1 MTAAAYRRAGTPLSV
16 AAALRRLRPHVAVL
30 SYSARVGFCVG
41 FASLLPVLTD
51 WSPAAAQLFQLPLF
65 APVFVA
71 VALGPAHVGVVLDL
85 GSAILT
91 GWLVGACLTCAV
103 VVAAH
108 AAHGSKD
115 STTYVVLVVL
125 CLLVLYPE
133 HNPLAAKMAANCV
146 IITVFTTT
154 TTDLRSLALF
164 PWHVVLSVVAGMVPC
179 LLFNVFLPWPGAR
192 ACLAADCLVRSISSS
207 TSELALLLCRMLGDN
222 SADRGTGRAAQARAT
237 ALRASAAAAMA
248 ELQALVASCDWE
260 AYVGMAPRAHFM
272 HWLSHRIAFLREA
285 LLYVDGLHMTY
296 TSLKVVEAQ
305 HARAVQRVR
314 MQHRSAE
321 VLRTASGRVGS
332 IQLLSPGSMHGGDGQ
347 QQGELD
353 RIDAQVGPHVA
364 ALGEELCTALAGHD
378 DDASHHSLD
387 AAWTT
392 VFRELDAVRTD
403 IYYSTVQPS
412 FAEATLTSYGPPVE
426 HYAYVMCLQQLVA
439 AVQRAA
445 AAAREAPPPGLHW
458 TAREVASALWM
469 WATIKARGGLL
480 PFTRRPQAKRLLY
493 AVKLVGAVVIAAWL
507 GVLTSGNGT
516 WAAITCQIV
525 GARASV
531 HVGGSFHTASARLSG
546 TMIGSMFAYF
556 CLVVLRPSAHGHPG
570 TLMVLLGLW
579 AALLAVP
586 RTSPKH
592 AYGALVASF
601 VPYIVVLGST
611 RGSSKN
617 GSTISSREL
626 AYTRIEQNLLGILV
640 WILVELLIWPQRASR
655 LLPTILADTL
665 RASSAC
671 MSAAWS
677 PLVSGC
683 RCAACAAEQSVT
695 SVQAR
700 RAMVAGMARLE
711 ALSAE
716 AGDEPAWLSTQS
728 QRKLLALTQVMRTR
742 LRRLQTVLELM
753 HYATEELSPGGVPS
767 PMHIHLAGP
776 LQPVSRALQSTLSRL
791 FERLA
796 MDLETSRNHED
807 TIAAAAGVD
816 TSLEWFEQTYV
827 VQLIRLRDEH
837 LQARTSAAGGDL
849 KPPALEIIMA
859 IDALL
864 FFTRDVSATVDG
876 ITGAVRE
883 FLKDAT
889 ADEGDPKRDAHD
901 VEGLAGGVTAD
912 ALFRDAA
919 PEAGD
924 PTRCQCGAPLPRPE
938 LPRSVK

>member
-1 MTAAAYRRAGTPLSV
+1 M
-16 AAALRRLRPHVAVL
+16 
-30 SYSARVGFCVG
+30 
-41 FASLLPVLTD
+41 
-51 WSPAAAQLFQLPLF
+51 
-65 APVFVA
+65 
-71 VALGPAHVGVVLDL
+71 GVVLDL
-85 GSAILT
+85 GTAILT
-91 GWLVGACLTCAV
+91 GWVVGASLTCAL

-108 AAHGSKD
+108 AAHGSTD

-125 CLLVLYPE
+125 CLCILYPE
-133 HNPLAAKMAANCV
+133 HSPLAAKMATNCV

-154 TTDLRSLALF
+154 TSDLRSLALF
-164 PWHVVLSVVAGMVPC
+164 PWHLVLSVVAGMVPC
-179 LLFNVFLPWPGAR
+179 LLFNILLPWPAAR
-192 ACLAADCLVRSISSS
+192 ACLAAHSLVDSVASS
-207 TSELALLLCRMLGDN
+207 TGELALLLCRMLGDP
-222 SADRGTGRAAQARAT
+222 SSDKGTGRAAQARAT
-237 ALRASAAAAMA
+237 ALRASAAAGLAD
-248 ELQALVASCDWE
+248 LQALMGPCEWE
-260 AYVGMAPRAHFM
+260 AYVGISPRRHFI
-272 HWLSHRIAFLREA
+272 HWLSHRLAFLREA
-285 LLYVDGLHMTY
+285 LLYVDGLHMAY

-314 MQHRSAE
+314 MQHRSAD
-321 VLRTASGRVGS
+321 VLRTASGRVS
-332 IQLLSPGSMHGGDGQ
+332 ALLLLLPPGSARGGEDQ

-364 ALGEELCTALAGHD
+364 ALGEELLTALAGHD
-378 DDASHHSLD
+378 DDAPHHSLD
-387 AAWTT
+387 AAWATC
-392 VFRELDAVRTD
+392 FESLDAVRTD

-426 HYAYVMCLQQLVA
+426 HYSLFLCLQQLVS

-445 AAAREAPPPGLHW
+445 TAARAPPPPGVQW
-458 TAREVASALWM
+458 TARELSSALWA
-469 WATIKARGGLL
+469 WVISKARAGVQ
-480 PFTRRPQAKRLLY
+480 PFTRRPKLKRLLY

-546 TMIGSMFAYF
+546 TVIGSMFAYF

-611 RGSSKN
+611 QGSAST
-617 GSTISSREL
+617 GSTINSREL

-640 WILVELLIWPQRASR
+640 WILVELLILPQRASR
-655 LLPTILADTL
+655 LLPSALADTL

-671 MSAAWS
+671 MSAAWA
-677 PLVSGC
+677 PLASGH
-683 RCAACAAEQSVT
+683 RCASCAAGQAQA

-700 RAMVAGMARLE
+700 RAMVASMSRLE

-728 QRKLLALTQVMRTR
+728 QRKLLALAQVMKTR

-753 HYATEELSPGGVPS
+753 HYAAEVLSPGGVPS
-767 PMHIHLAGP
+767 LMHIHLAGP
-776 LQPVSRALQSTLSRL
+776 LQPVSRALQSTLGRL

-796 MDLETSRNHED
+796 VDLETSRNHD
-807 TIAAAAGVD
+807 DAIAAAAGVD

-837 LQARTSAAGGDL
+837 LQARSSAVVGAAECPA
-849 KPPALEIIMA
+849 KPPALKVIMA
-859 IDALL
+859 VDALL

-876 ITGAVRE
+876 ITGAIRE
-883 FLKDAT
+883 FLKDA
-889 ADEGDPKRDAHD
+889 AAEDDDHKQAD
-901 VEGLAGGVTAD
+901 VEAFPGLAD
-912 ALFRDAA
+912 ALFCDAA
-919 PEAGD
+919 PEESD
-924 PTRCQCGAPLPRPE
+924 PTRCQCGAPLPRDAE
-938 LPRSVK
+938 